1 MYVMLCS
8 GKAKK
13 EPSILKVK
21 KFYKLGA
28 ESKTYEIFRPFFN
41 RTSSVNDMNVKKMNF
56 KKGFN
61 ASWGL
66 ELCHR

>member
-1 MYVMLCS
+1 MKYFV
-8 GKAKK
+8 
-13 EPSILKVK
+13 
-21 KFYKLGA
+21 
-28 ESKTYEIFRPFFN
+28 RFFN

-66 ELCHR
+66 ELRHSRGVATCKQIRNCVPENNNKKNN

>member
-1 MYVMLCS
+1 M
-8 GKAKK
+8 
-13 EPSILKVK
+13 LKVK
-21 KFYKLGA
+21 KFFSFSSNSELKV
-28 ESKTYEIFRPFFN
+28 KTYEIFRPYFD

-56 KKGFN
+56 KKGFFN